1 MVDLGEY
8 SGHYAAN
15 LMTFTGKAVSDER
28 AKEIAALTTFNK
40 MKKDPTANH
49 EWADIAKNVSSTL
62 HCSELQS
69 NSQYNR
75 PSNTPANFQVPNL
88 GFF

>member
-15 LMTFTGKAVSDER
+15 LITFTGKAVSDER

-62 HCSELQS
+62 HCSELL
-69 NSQYNR
+69 
-75 PSNTPANFQVPNL
+75 PI
-88 GFF
+88 